1 MKKLI
6 ASLFV
11 FVAALFST
19 LAMAASLNDAQTQT
33 LAAALRAD
41 TDPAVVTARTQRN
54 DAELARL
61 YNADTTFIVWRTA
74 VYPQEYREAIVW
86 TAVDALSA
94 GKARIWEWI
103 TQGMTASI
111 DATKTN
117 IRQGIADAWGASSA
131 TGLALQG
138 ISKRPASKA
147 EKLYVTGTGTT
158 ANPGL
163 LTWEGP
169 LSVNDVS
176 RALNEF

>member
-11 FVAALFST
+11 FVAALFSVP
-19 LAMAASLNDAQTQT
+19 AMAASLNDAQTQT

-61 YNADTTFIVWRTA
+61 YNGDTTFIVWRTA

-86 TAVDALSA
+86 TTVDALSA

-103 TQGMTASI
+103 TQGMTAPI
-111 DATKTN
+111 DATKAN
-117 IRQGIADAWGASSA
+117 IRQGIADAWGANSA
-131 TGLALQG
+131 TGLALQAAA
-138 ISKRPASKA
+138 KRPASKA
-147 EKLYVTGTGTT
+147 EKLYVTGTGTS
-158 ANPGL
+158 AAPGL
-163 LTWEGP
+163 MTWEGP

>member
-1 MKKLI
+1 MRKIL
-6 ASLFV
+6 
-11 FVAALFST
+11 AALCLFAT
-19 LAMAASLNDAQTQT
+19 ALFAAPALAASLTDAQTQT

-41 TDPAVVTARTQRN
+41 TDPAVVTAMTQRN

-61 YNADTTFIVWRTA
+61 YNADSTFVVWRTTI
-74 VYPQEYREAIVW
+74 YPQEYREAIVW
-86 TAVDALSA
+86 TAVDGLTT

-103 TQGMTASI
+103 TQGMTAPI

-117 IRQGIADAWGASSA
+117 IRKGIADAWGASSA
-131 TGLALQG
+131 TGLALQAVA
-138 ISKRPASKA
+138 KRPASKV

-169 LSVNDVS
+169 LQVNEVS

>member
-11 FVAALFST
+11 FVASLFAAPT
-19 LAMAASLNDAQTQT
+19 LAAPMTDAQTQT

-61 YNADTTFIVWRTA
+61 YNGDTAFVVWRTA
-74 VYPQEYREAIVW
+74 VYPREYREAIVW

-103 TQGMTASI
+103 TQGMTAPI
-111 DATKTN
+111 DATQTN

-131 TGLALQG
+131 TGLALQATA
-138 ISKRPASKA
+138 KRPASKA
-147 EKLYVTGTGTT
+147 EKLYVTGTGTSAT
-158 ANPGL
+158 PGL

-169 LSVNDVS
+169 LQVNDVS

>member
-1 MKKLI
+1 MTQLEAARNGIITEEMKT
-6 ASLFV
+6 
-11 FVAALFST
+11 AA
-19 LAMAASLNDAQTQT
+19 
-33 LAAALRAD
+33 REEG
-41 TDPAVVTARTQRN
+41 VT
-54 DAELARL
+54 EE
-61 YNADTTFIVWRTA
+61 F
-74 VYPQEYREAIVW
+74 
-86 TAVDALSA
+86 
-94 GKARIWEWI
+94 
-103 TQGMTASI
+103 
-111 DATKTN
+111 

-169 LSVNDVS
+169 LQTNDVS

>member
-1 MKKLI
+1 MRKLFT
-6 ASLFV
+6 ALCLLA
-11 FVAALFST
+11 AALF
-19 LAMAASLNDAQTQT
+19 AAPAQAALTDAQTQT
-33 LAAALRAD
+33 LANALRGD

-61 YNADTTFIVWRTA
+61 YNSDSTFVVWRTA
-74 VYPQEYREAIVW
+74 IYPQEYREAIVW
-86 TAVDALSA
+86 TAVDGLTA

-103 TQGMTASI
+103 TQGMTAPV

-131 TGLALQG
+131 TGLALQAVA
-138 ISKRPASKA
+138 KRPASKA

-158 ANPGL
+158 ATPGL
-163 LTWEGP
+163 LVWEGP
-169 LSVNDVS
+169 LQVNDVS

>member
-6 ASLFV
+6 ASLFICI
-11 FVAALFST
+11 AALFAAP
-19 LAMAASLNDAQTQT
+19 AMADMTDAQQQT
-33 LAAALRAD
+33 LANALRAD

-54 DAELARL
+54 DAELVRL

-86 TAVDALSA
+86 TAVDGLTT

-103 TQGMTASI
+103 TQSMTASI
-111 DATKTN
+111 DATKNN

-131 TGLALQG
+131 TGLALQAVA
-138 ISKRPASKA
+138 KRPASKA

-169 LSVNDVS
+169 LSVNEVS

>member
-1 MKKLI
+1 MKNLI

-11 FVAALFST
+11 LVAAPA
-19 LAMAASLNDAQTQT
+19 LAGSLTDAQTQV
-33 LAAALRAD
+33 LATALRAD

-61 YNADTTFIVWRTA
+61 YNADSTFVVWRTA
-74 VYPQEYREAIVW
+74 VSPQEYREAIVW
-86 TAVDALSA
+86 TAVDGLTT

-103 TQGMTASI
+103 TQGMTAPI

-117 IRQGIADAWGASSA
+117 IRQGIADAWGANSA
-131 TGLALQG
+131 TGLALQAAA
-138 ISKRPASKA
+138 KRPASKA
-147 EKLYVTGTGTT
+147 EKLYVTGNGTT